1 MLLER
6 CAALDVHQASVS
18 ACVRV
23 PDQQDGRRVCV
34 PDQQAG
40 RREINE
46 RFGTTTPDLLA
57 LSDWLRG
64 HGVTQV
70 VMEGTGVYWTPIYYA
85 LEDEFELLLVNAA
98 HVKQVPGRKTDTKD
112 AAWLCRLL
120 ECGLLRASFVPP
132 KPIRELRDLTR
143 YRKTLIRDRAA
154 EANRLHKVLEDA
166 GIKLS
171 SVASDVLGVSGRLM
185 LEALCQGTNDP
196 VALAELARG
205 RLRSKLPAL
214 RRALES
220 RFRDHH
226 AFLVAQILG
235 HLDYLD
241 EAIAA
246 CSARI
251 EEQIAPFAAA
261 LTLLETIPGV
271 GRRNAEVILAEIG
284 ADMSVFPSSRHLA
297 SWAKLS
303 PGNNESA
310 GKRKSGSTGRGSPW
324 LRSALVESA
333 LAATRTGGY
342 LKAKYWRVR
351 QRRGHQRAVIAVAH
365 AILEIT
371 YHMLTTGELYREL
384 GEDFFEQRDGERAKQ
399 RHLRALE
406 RLGYR
411 VTVEAAPGQ
420 EAA

>member
-1 MLLER
+1 MRGDAHVRFGGAGRGNRPLER
-6 CAALDVHQASVS
+6 AALRS
-18 ACVRV
+18 
-23 PDQQDGRRVCV
+23 GR
-34 PDQQAG
+34 P
-40 RREINE
+40 
-46 RFGTTTPDLLA
+46 
-57 LSDWLRG
+57 
-64 HGVTQV
+64 
-70 VMEGTGVYWTPIYYA
+70 YYYA
-85 LEDEFELLLVNAA
+85 LEGEFELLLVNAA
-98 HVKQVPGRKTDTKD
+98 HVKQMPGRKTDTKD
-112 AAWLCRLL
+112 AAWLCQLL

-143 YRKTLIRDRAA
+143 YRKTLIADRAS

-166 GIKLS
+166 GVKLS
-171 SVASDVLGVSGRLM
+171 SVASNVLGVSERLM
-185 LEALCQGTNDP
+185 LEALCQGANDP

-226 AFLVAQILG
+226 AFLVVQILA

-241 EAIAA
+241 EAIAV

-251 EEQIAPFAAA
+251 EEQIAPFASA
-261 LTLLETIPGV
+261 LTLLESIPGV
-271 GRRNAEVILAEIG
+271 GRRNAEVIVAEIG

-297 SWAKLS
+297 SWAKVS

-310 GKRKSGSTGRGSPW
+310 GKRKSGAIGKGSPW

-333 LAATRTGGY
+333 LAATRTRY
-342 LKAKYWRVR
+342 LRAKYWRIR
-351 QRRGHQRAVIAVAH
+351 QRRGHQRAIIAVAH
-365 AILEIT
+365 AILEIS
-371 YHMLTTGELYREL
+371 YHMFQSGELYRDL
-384 GEDFFEQRDGERAKQ
+384 GDDFFDRRDNERARQ

-411 VTVEAAPGQ
+411 VTVEATANP

>member
-1 MLLER
+1 MERMLER

-23 PDQQDGRRVCV
+23 PGEREE
-34 PDQQAG
+34 
-40 RREINE
+40 RRELNE

-57 LSDWLRG
+57 LCDWLRG
-64 HGVTQV
+64 HGVTHV
-70 VMEGTGVYWTPIYYA
+70 AMEGTGVYWKPVYYA
-85 LEDEFELLLVNAA
+85 LEGEFELLLVNAA
-98 HVKQVPGRKTDTKD
+98 HVRQVPGRKTDTKD

-132 KPIRELRDLTR
+132 RPIRELRDLTR
-143 YRKTLIRDRAA
+143 YRKTLIADRAA

-166 GIKLS
+166 GLKLS
-171 SVASDVLGVSGRLM
+171 SVASNVLGVSGRLM
-185 LEALCQGTNDP
+185 LEALCQGSNDP

-214 RRALES
+214 RRALEA

-226 AFLVAQILG
+226 AFLVAQILA

-241 EAIAA
+241 DAIGA

-251 EEQIAPFAAA
+251 EQQIAPFASA
-261 LTLLETIPGV
+261 LTLLQTIPGV
-271 GRRNAEVILAEIG
+271 GRRNAEVIVAEIG
-284 ADMSVFPSSRHLA
+284 VDMSVFPSSRHLA
-297 SWAKLS
+297 SWAKVA
-303 PGNNESA
+303 PGNNEPA
-310 GKRKSGSTGRGSPW
+310 GKRKSGSTGKGSPW

-333 LAATRTGGY
+333 LAGTRTRGY
-342 LKAKYWRVR
+342 LRAKYWRIR

-365 AILEIT
+365 AILEIS
-371 YHMLTTGELYREL
+371 HHLLTTGELYREL
-384 GEDFFEQRDGERAKQ
+384 GDDFFERRDNERATR

-411 VTVEAAPGQ
+411 ITIDTLPEPEAA
-420 EAA
+420 

>member
-1 MLLER
+1 MWR
-6 CAALDVHQASVS
+6 WKARASTGS
-18 ACVRV
+18 A
-23 PDQQDGRRVCV
+23 
-34 PDQQAG
+34 
-40 RREINE
+40 
-46 RFGTTTPDLLA
+46 F
-57 LSDWLRG
+57 
-64 HGVTQV
+64 
-70 VMEGTGVYWTPIYYA
+70 YYA
-85 LEDEFELLLVNAA
+85 LEGEFELLLVNAA

-143 YRKTLIRDRAA
+143 YRKALIRDRAS

-166 GIKLS
+166 GVKLS
-171 SVASDVLGVSGRLM
+171 SVASNVLGVSGRLM
-185 LEALCQGTNDP
+185 LEALCQGSNDP

-226 AFLVAQILG
+226 AFLVAQILA

-241 EAIAA
+241 EAISA

-261 LTLLETIPGV
+261 VTLLESIPGV
-271 GRRNAEVILAEIG
+271 GRRNAEVIVAEIG

-297 SWAKLS
+297 SWARLS

-310 GKRKSGSTGRGSPW
+310 GKRKSGATGKGSPW

-333 LAATRTGGY
+333 LAATRTRGY
-342 LKAKYWRVR
+342 LKARYWRVR

-365 AILEIT
+365 TILEIA
-371 YHMLTTGELYREL
+371 YQMLTSGELYREL
-384 GEDFFEQRDGERAKQ
+384 GDDFYERRDSERAKQ

-411 VTVEAAPGQ
+411 VLIDAAPGR

>member
-1 MLLER
+1 LEC

-23 PDQQDGRRVCV
+23 PGERDE
-34 PDQQAG
+34 
-40 RREINE
+40 RRELNE

-64 HGVTQV
+64 HGVTHV
-70 VMEGTGVYWTPIYYA
+70 AMEGTGVYWKCVYYA
-85 LEDEFELLLVNAA
+85 LEGEFELLLVNAA

-143 YRKTLIRDRAA
+143 YRKALIRDRAS

-166 GIKLS
+166 GVKLS
-171 SVASDVLGVSGRLM
+171 SVASNVLGVSGRLM
-185 LEALCQGTNDP
+185 LEALCEGSNDP

-226 AFLVAQILG
+226 AFLVAQILA

-241 EAIAA
+241 EAISA

-261 LTLLETIPGV
+261 VTLLESIPGV
-271 GRRNAEVILAEIG
+271 GRRNAEVIVAEIG

-297 SWAKLS
+297 SWARLS

-310 GKRKSGSTGRGSPW
+310 GKRKSGSTGKGSPW

-333 LAATRTGGY
+333 LAATRTRGY
-342 LKAKYWRVR
+342 LKARYWRIR
-351 QRRGHQRAVIAVAH
+351 QRRGHHRAVIAVAH
-365 AILEIT
+365 TILEIA
-371 YHMLTTGELYREL
+371 YQMLTSGELYREL
-384 GEDFFEQRDGERAKQ
+384 GEDFYERRDSERAKQ

-411 VTVEAAPGQ
+411 VTIDAAPGR

>member
-1 MLLER
+1 MERLLER

-23 PDQQDGRRVCV
+23 PDGQGE
-34 PDQQAG
+34 
-40 RREINE
+40 RREFAE
-46 RFGTTTPDLLA
+46 AFGTTTPDLLA
-57 LSDWLRG
+57 LGDWLRG

-70 VMEGTGVYWTPIYYA
+70 AMEGTGVYWKPVYYA
-85 LEDEFELLLVNAA
+85 LEGEFELLLVNAA

-112 AAWLCRLL
+112 AAWLCQLL

-132 KPIRELRDLTR
+132 RPIRELRDLTR
-143 YRKTLIRDRAA
+143 YRKTLIRDRAS

-166 GIKLS
+166 GVKLS
-171 SVASDVLGVSGRLM
+171 SVASNVLGVSGRLM
-185 LEALCQGTNDP
+185 LEALCQGGNDP

-214 RRALES
+214 QRALES

-226 AFLVAQILG
+226 AFLVAQILA
-235 HLDYLD
+235 HIDYLD
-241 EAIAA
+241 EAISA

-251 EEQIAPFAAA
+251 EQQIAPFAPT

-271 GRRNAEVILAEIG
+271 GRRNAEVIVAEIG
-284 ADMSVFPSSRHLA
+284 VDMSVFPSSRHLA
-297 SWAKLS
+297 SWAKLA

-310 GKRKSGSTGRGSPW
+310 GKRKSGATGKGSPW
-324 LRSALVESA
+324 LRSAMVESA
-333 LAATRTGGY
+333 LAATRTRGY
-342 LKAKYWRVR
+342 LRAKYWRIR

-371 YHMLTTGELYREL
+371 YQLLTTGELYREL
-384 GEDFFEQRDGERAKQ
+384 GDDFFERRDNERATQ
-399 RHLRALE
+399 RHLRALQ
-406 RLGYR
+406 RLGYH
-411 VTVEAAPGQ
+411 VTVEAAPSE

>member
-1 MLLER
+1 MEMFLER

-23 PDQQDGRRVCV
+23 PDDCDGRR
-34 PDQQAG
+34 
-40 RREINE
+40 ELNE
-46 RFGTTTPDLLA
+46 RFATTTSDLLA

-64 HGVTQV
+64 HGVTHV
-70 VMEGTGVYWTPIYYA
+70 AMEGTGVYWKPIYYA
-85 LEDEFELLLVNAA
+85 LEGEFELLLVNAA

-132 KPIRELRDLTR
+132 RPIRELRDLTR

-171 SVASDVLGVSGRLM
+171 SVASNVLGVSGRLM
-185 LEALCQGTNDP
+185 LEALCQGSNDP

-226 AFLVAQILG
+226 GFLVAQILA

-241 EAIAA
+241 EAIEA
-246 CSARI
+246 CLARI
-251 EEQIAPFAAA
+251 EEQIAPFAPA
-261 LTLLETIPGV
+261 LRLLETIPGV
-271 GRRNAEVILAEIG
+271 GRRNAEVIVAEIG

-333 LAATRTGGY
+333 LAATRTRGY
-342 LKAKYWRVR
+342 LKAKYWRIR

-365 AILEIT
+365 AILEIS
-371 YHMLTTGELYREL
+371 YQMLSTGELYHEL
-384 GEDFFEQRDGERAKQ
+384 GEDFFERRDSDRAKQ

-411 VTVEAAPGQ
+411 VTVDADPSREAA
-420 EAA
+420 

>member
-1 MLLER
+1 MEMLLER

-23 PDQQDGRRVCV
+23 PDERDGRR
-34 PDQQAG
+34 
-40 RREINE
+40 ELNE
-46 RFGTTTPDLLA
+46 RFGTMTSDLLA

-64 HGVTQV
+64 HGVTHV
-70 VMEGTGVYWTPIYYA
+70 AMEGTGVYWKPIYYT
-85 LEDEFELLLVNAA
+85 LEDGFELLLVNAA

-132 KPIRELRDLTR
+132 RPIRELRDLTR

-166 GIKLS
+166 GVKLS
-171 SVASDVLGVSGRLM
+171 SVASNVLGVSGRLM
-185 LEALCQGTNDP
+185 LEALCQGSNDP

-226 AFLVAQILG
+226 AFLVAQILA

-241 EAIAA
+241 EAIGA

-271 GRRNAEVILAEIG
+271 GRRNAEVIVAEIG
-284 ADMSVFPSSRHLA
+284 TDMTVFPSSRHLA

-333 LAATRTGGY
+333 LAATRTRGY
-342 LKAKYWRVR
+342 LQAKYWRVR

-365 AILEIT
+365 AILEIS
-371 YHMLTTGELYREL
+371 YQMLSTGELYREL
-384 GEDFFEQRDGERAKQ
+384 GDDFFERRDGERAKQ

-411 VTVEAAPGQ
+411 VTVETAPGQ
-420 EAA
+420 KAA